1 MDWLSDQLDA
11 SGLFFG
17 RERELLETVA
27 SLARTMP
34 DGALVWRGTNA
45 QLAERLDCTTRTL
58 GRVWQTLRA
67 MRLPWLEVT
76 GTRGAGLYVR
86 CAPARNGQPTDKQE
100 TTNGQAKDNQRT
112 SNGQATDN
120 KRTSNGQ
127 VTDTRARVPYEQI
140 LPTEESAGL
149 PAASASEETP
159 EASTPASQPLT
170 GLAEWLKVELTG
182 RATRLVQH
190 PAHQP
195 DPAALVTAAASLMAS
210 LGSEASARRYTE
222 ARLLAYELRPPTNRP
237 GTMARLIMWLLQD
250 SARADLRAAAEGAA
264 EAPPARAASQS
275 YASEGFDQDLAAAVA
290 HGTRNAEAD
299 AEASA
304 AWEAKLYRDRCEQ
317 AFKEAKYFGE
327 IPKDLTYSDD
337 AMTRYGLWPERE
349 EATR

>member
-1 MDWLSDQLDA
+1 
-11 SGLFFG
+11 
-17 RERELLETVA
+17 
-27 SLARTMP
+27 
-34 DGALVWRGTNA
+34 
-45 QLAERLDCTTRTL
+45 
-58 GRVWQTLRA
+58 
-67 MRLPWLEVT
+67 
-76 GTRGAGLYVR
+76 
-86 CAPARNGQPTDKQE
+86 
-100 TTNGQAKDNQRT
+100 
-112 SNGQATDN
+112 
-120 KRTSNGQ
+120 
-127 VTDTRARVPYEQI
+127 
-140 LPTEESAGL
+140 L
-149 PAASASEETP
+149 PAASAYEEAP

-250 SARADLRAAAEGAA
+250 SARADLRAAAQGAA

-304 AWEAKLYRDRCEQ
+304 AWEAKLYRERCEQ
-317 AFKEAKYFGE
+317 AFREAKYFGE
-327 IPKDLTYSDD
+327 IPKDLTYSDE

-349 EATR
+349 ETTR